1 MTSNEQYETTTTAM
15 VAYESHNPGLVS
27 PLVDPS
33 AAKAAIQQYEA
44 LKAAIVR
51 PDDVLVMKSRDKN
64 GNVTSRDFLKKA
76 FWRRVA
82 TCFGLSLEL
91 VSQERGFDEQGHLFY
106 SVMYKAIAPNGRTM
120 DADGYCSTAENGRDK
135 WPEHNVRATAHTR
148 AKNRAISDLVGGGE
162 VSAEEMP
169 DEEARPQQ
177 QPRRQA
183 PMPQQQPARAQV
195 YAVPSE
201 PEEPDDEPTEEAD
214 TNDTATAYSPVDDAV
229 LTRLLL
235 DVGVNNVAAVEVFA
249 QDAHTNYPKTPLKAA
264 CYKELARRKMNL
276 AHAKNAPTSQAPVP
290 TSLASL
296 KTGKRGN

>member
-1 MTSNEQYETTTTAM
+1 MTSNDTETTTAM
-15 VAYESHNPGLVS
+15 VAYAEHNPGLVS
-27 PLVDPS
+27 PLVDAT
-33 AAKAAIQQYEA
+33 AAKAAIHQYEA

-51 PDDVLVMKSRDKN
+51 PDDVQMIQGR
-64 GNVTSRDFLKKA
+64 RFLKKA

-169 DEEARPQQ
+169 DEEARPA
-177 QPRRQA
+177 PRPAAR
-183 PMPQQQPARAQV
+183 PTMPQQQPARAQV

-214 TNDTATAYSPVDDAV
+214 TNDTVTAYSPVDDAV

-249 QDAHTNYPKTPLKAA
+249 QDAHANYPKTPLKAA

-276 AHAKNAPTSQAPVP
+276 AHAKNAPQPSQPAPVP
-290 TSLASL
+290 ASLASL